1 MGTQFP
7 KAGISNVVFP
17 SALSTYS
24 SVQSTSLS
32 LSPLLATP
40 SQECRVFSFAGGL
53 SIGKGSTAHVD
64 TFPVIRWVLR
74 RMRDGG
80 WTLSPNGKEP
90 GFCFIRH
97 SETRDLAISSLVPGS
112 CEESHFNES
121 WLPGLTKAYSVIA
134 KGVGELHG
142 ERTQSAVL
150 SSQWCEGATAIS
162 QIKLLCMTM
171 KGPGEVTFRCVHSEV
186 SNLWTGLSA

>member
-1 MGTQFP
+1 MT
-7 KAGISNVVFP
+7 VVGRCCQM
-17 SALSTYS
+17 TRN
-24 SVQSTSLS
+24 Q
-32 LSPLLATP
+32 
-40 SQECRVFSFAGGL
+40 
-53 SIGKGSTAHVD
+53 
-64 TFPVIRWVLR
+64 
-74 RMRDGG
+74 
-80 WTLSPNGKEP
+80 

-97 SETRDLAISSLVPGS
+97 SETRDIASSSLVPGS

-134 KGVGELHG
+134 KGVGKLYG

-162 QIKLLCMTM
+162 QIKLLCMTT

-186 SNLWTGLSA
+186 SNLWTGLSAWLAHHLREKIAKKTSSSSGVCTGRMEYVWSR